1 MHSTFASC
9 VIAAVFVAVALADH
23 HDHHHGHDHHSHEE
37 SYACHKLSEP
47 NAEFALALYKKL
59 DAHTEAGKNIFYSPI
74 SISAALSMLS
84 SGARGDTRSQLMSTL
99 GYAALNQ
106 TQVDDGYEHFFHV
119 LEHQQANQQLDV
131 GNVVAVRTGFQPSQ
145 QFVADIKQHYV
156 GELHNVDFANPKEA
170 VAQMNKL
177 IASKT
182 HDKIKDM
189 VKDLDPGTIMV
200 LLNYVYFRG
209 QWEHLFDANLTSKE
223 DFHVDESTTVQVDMM
238 KRTGHYDIYEDN
250 DNHTTVVRLPYKGN
264 TSMIIVLPDEGKM
277 KEVEDGFTMERFQHW
292 TQSFFKKI
300 VDLSMPKFSISAE
313 ASLEQI
319 LQELGV
325 TDAFSVA
332 ADFSGL
338 SQDIKLIVS
347 KVSHQAVL
355 SVDETGTE
363 AAGTTTIELGRNS
376 SLGSVNLNRPF
387 LVFIVDSSTETIL
400 FMGKI
405 NNPTAL

>member
-23 HDHHHGHDHHSHEE
+23 HGHEE
-37 SYACHKLSEP
+37 ADACHKLSEP
-47 NAEFALALYKKL
+47 NAEFALTLYKKL
-59 DAHTEAGKNIFYSPI
+59 DAHTAAGKNIFYSPI
-74 SISAALSMLS
+74 SISAALSMVS

-119 LEHQQANQQLDV
+119 LEHHQVNQQLDV
-131 GNVVAVRTGFQPSQ
+131 GNIVAVGTGFQPSQ

-156 GELHNVDFANPKEA
+156 GELLNVDFANPEEA
-170 VAQMNKL
+170 AAQINKL

-182 HDKIKDM
+182 HNKIKDM
-189 VKDLDPGTIMV
+189 VKDLDPGTVMM

-209 QWEHLFDANLTSKE
+209 QWQHPFEANLTSKE

-238 KRTGHYDIYEDN
+238 KRTGRYDIYGDN
-250 DNHTTVVRLPYKGN
+250 QNHTTVVRLPYKGN
-264 TSMIIVLPDEGKM
+264 SSMIIVLPDEGKM
-277 KEVEDGFTMERFQHW
+277 KEVEDGFTMEPVCV
-292 TQSFFKKI
+292 S
-300 VDLSMPKFSISAE
+300 FSISAE
-313 ASLEQI
+313 ASLKQI

-325 TDAFSVA
+325 TDAFSAA

-338 SQDIKLIVS
+338 SEDIKLKVS
-347 KVSHQAVL
+347 KVSHQAAL

-363 AAGTTTIELGRNS
+363 AAAATTVEFERM
-376 SLGSVNLNRPF
+376 SLLESFKLKLNRPF

>member
-1 MHSTFASC
+1 MLRRTNLTFASC

-23 HDHHHGHDHHSHEE
+23 HCHEE
-37 SYACHKLSEP
+37 ADACHKLSEP
-47 NAEFALALYKKL
+47 NAEFALTLYKKL
-59 DAHTEAGKNIFYSPI
+59 DAHTAAGKNIFYSPI
-74 SISAALSMLS
+74 SISAALSMVS

-119 LEHQQANQQLDV
+119 LEHHQTNQQLDV
-131 GNVVAVRTGFQPSQ
+131 GNIVAVGTGFQPSQ
-145 QFVADIKQHYV
+145 QFVADIKRHYV
-156 GELHNVDFANPKEA
+156 GELLNVDFANPEEA
-170 VAQMNKL
+170 AAQMNKL

-189 VKDLDPGTIMV
+189 VKDLDPGTVMM

-209 QWEHLFDANLTSKE
+209 QWQHPFEANLTSKE

-238 KRTGHYDIYEDN
+238 KRTGRYDIYGDN
-250 DNHTTVVRLPYKGN
+250 QNHTTVVRLPYKGN
-264 TSMIIVLPDEGKM
+264 SSMIIVLPDEGKM

-292 TQSFFKKI
+292 TQSFFKNN
-300 VDLSMPKFSISAE
+300 VDLSLPKFSISAE
-313 ASLEQI
+313 ASLKQI

-338 SQDIKLIVS
+338 SEDIKLKVS

-363 AAGTTTIELGRNS
+363 AAGTTTIEFERM
-376 SLGSVNLNRPF
+376 SLLESFKLKLNRPF

>member
-1 MHSTFASC
+1 MRSTFASC

-23 HDHHHGHDHHSHEE
+23 HGDDHGHDHHHGHHHGHDHSSHEE

-59 DAHTEAGKNIFYSPI
+59 DAHTAAGKNIFYSPI
-74 SISAALSMLS
+74 GISAALSMLS

-119 LEHQQANQQLDV
+119 LEHHQTNQQLDV
-131 GNVVAVRTGFQPSQ
+131 GNVIAVRTGFQPSQ
-145 QFVADIKQHYV
+145 QFVADIKQHHA
-156 GELHNVDFANPKEA
+156 GELLSVDFANPEEA
-170 VAQMNKL
+170 AAQINKL
-177 IASKT
+177 IAGKT

-189 VKDLDPGTIMV
+189 VKDLDPETAMV

-209 QWEHLFDANLTSKE
+209 QWEHPFEAKLTSKE

-238 KRTGHYDIYEDN
+238 KRTGRYDIYEDN

-277 KEVEDGFTMERFQHW
+277 KKVEDDFTMELRNILFR
-292 TQSFFKKI
+292 
-300 VDLSMPKFSISAE
+300 PFSISAE
-313 ASLEQI
+313 ASLKQI

-325 TDAFSVA
+325 TDAFSDA
-332 ADFSGL
+332 ADFSGF
-338 SQDIKLIVS
+338 SEDIKLKVS

-363 AAGTTTIELGRNS
+363 AAATTTIEIMPMS
-376 SLGSVNLNRPF
+376 MPESVKLNRPF
-387 LVFIVDSSTETIL
+387 LVFIVDSSTESIL

>member
-1 MHSTFASC
+1 HLQLCWLHTIPFC
-9 VIAAVFVAVALADH
+9 FVF
-23 HDHHHGHDHHSHEE
+23 
-37 SYACHKLSEP
+37 
-47 NAEFALALYKKL
+47 
-59 DAHTEAGKNIFYSPI
+59 
-74 SISAALSMLS
+74 ISAALSMLS
-84 SGARGDTRSQLMSTL
+84 SGARGNTRSQLMSTL

-106 TQVDDGYEHFFHV
+106 TQVDNGYEHFFHV
-119 LEHQQANQQLDV
+119 LEHHQVNQQLAV
-131 GNVVAVRTGFQPSQ
+131 GNIVAVRTGFQPSQ

-156 GELHNVDFANPKEA
+156 GELLNVDFANPEEA
-170 VAQMNKL
+170 VAQINKL

-189 VKDLDPGTIMV
+189 VKDLDPGTVMM

-209 QWEHLFDANLTSKE
+209 QWEHPFEAILTSKE

-238 KRTGHYDIYEDN
+238 KRMGSYDIYEDN

-292 TQSFFKKI
+292 TQSFFKNN
-300 VDLSMPKFSISAE
+300 VDLSLPKFSISAE
-313 ASLEQI
+313 ASLKQI

-325 TDAFSVA
+325 TDAFSDA

-338 SQDIKLIVS
+338 SEDIKLKVS

-363 AAGTTTIELGRNS
+363 AAAATTIEVECM
-376 SLGSVNLNRPF
+376 SLPESFKLKLNRPF

>member
-1 MHSTFASC
+1 
-9 VIAAVFVAVALADH
+9 I
-23 HDHHHGHDHHSHEE
+23 HEE

-277 KEVEDGFTMERFQHW
+277 KEVEDVRNVLFRPVCVSVMSSE
-292 TQSFFKKI
+292 I

>member
-1 MHSTFASC
+1 WIC

-23 HDHHHGHDHHSHEE
+23 HGHEE
-37 SYACHKLSEP
+37 ADACHKLSEP
-47 NAEFALALYKKL
+47 NAEFALTLYKKL
-59 DAHTEAGKNIFYSPI
+59 DAHTAAGKNIFYSPI
-74 SISAALSMLS
+74 SISAALSMVS
-84 SGARGDTRSQLMSTL
+84 SGARGNTRSQLMSTL

-106 TQVDDGYEHFFHV
+106 TQVDDSYEHFFHV
-119 LEHQQANQQLDV
+119 LEHHQTNQQLDV
-131 GNVVAVRTGFQPSQ
+131 GNIVAVRTGFQPSQ

-156 GELHNVDFANPKEA
+156 GELLSVDFANPEEA
-170 VAQMNKL
+170 AAQMNKL

-189 VKDLDPGTIMV
+189 VKDLDPGTVMM

-209 QWEHLFDANLTSKE
+209 QWEHPFEAILTSKE

-238 KRTGHYDIYEDN
+238 KRTGRYDIYKDN

-277 KEVEDGFTMERFQHW
+277 KEVEDGFTMELRNVLFR
-292 TQSFFKKI
+292 
-300 VDLSMPKFSISAE
+300 PFSISAE

-325 TDAFSVA
+325 TDAFSNA

-338 SQDIKLIVS
+338 SEDIKLKVS

-363 AAGTTTIELGRNS
+363 AAAATTVEFVPFTLPR
-376 SLGSVNLNRPF
+376 LVKLNRPF

>member
-23 HDHHHGHDHHSHEE
+23 HGHEE
-37 SYACHKLSEP
+37 ADACHKLSEP
-47 NAEFALALYKKL
+47 NAEFALTLYKKL
-59 DAHTEAGKNIFYSPI
+59 DAHTAAGKNIFYSPI
-74 SISAALSMLS
+74 SISAALSMVS

-119 LEHQQANQQLDV
+119 LEHHQTNQQLDV
-131 GNVVAVRTGFQPSQ
+131 GNIVAVKTGFQPSQ

-156 GELHNVDFANPKEA
+156 GELHNVDFTNPEKA
-170 VAQMNKL
+170 AAQMNKL
-177 IASKT
+177 IAGKT
-182 HDKIKDM
+182 HGKIKDM
-189 VKDLDPGTIMV
+189 VKDLDPETVMM

-209 QWEHLFDANLTSKE
+209 QWEHPFEAKLTSKE

-238 KRTGHYDIYEDN
+238 KRTGRYDIYEDN

-277 KEVEDGFTMERFQHW
+277 KEVEDGFTMEPVCV
-292 TQSFFKKI
+292 S
-300 VDLSMPKFSISAE
+300 FSISAE

-319 LQELGV
+319 LEELGV
-325 TDAFSVA
+325 TYAFSDF

-338 SQDIKLIVS
+338 SEDIKLVVS

-363 AAGTTTIELGRNS
+363 AAAATTVELLPT
-376 SLGSVNLNRPF
+376 SLPKSVKLNRPF
-387 LVFIVDSSTETIL
+387 LVFIVDSSTESIL

>member
-23 HDHHHGHDHHSHEE
+23 HGHEE
-37 SYACHKLSEP
+37 ADACHKLSEP
-47 NAEFALALYKKL
+47 NAEFALTLYKKL
-59 DAHTEAGKNIFYSPI
+59 DAHTAAGKNIFYSPI
-74 SISAALSMLS
+74 SISAALSMVS
-84 SGARGDTRSQLMSTL
+84 SGARGNTRSQLMSTL

-106 TQVDDGYEHFFHV
+106 TQVDDSYEHFFHV
-119 LEHQQANQQLDV
+119 LEHHQTNQQLDV
-131 GNVVAVRTGFQPSQ
+131 GNIVAVRTGFQPSQ

-156 GELHNVDFANPKEA
+156 GELLSVDFANPEEA
-170 VAQMNKL
+170 AAQMNKL

-189 VKDLDPGTIMV
+189 VKDLDPGTVMM

-209 QWEHLFDANLTSKE
+209 QWEHPFEAILTSKE

-238 KRTGHYDIYEDN
+238 KRTGRYDIYKDN

-277 KEVEDGFTMERFQHW
+277 KEVEDGFTMEPVFV
-292 TQSFFKKI
+292 S
-300 VDLSMPKFSISAE
+300 FSISAE

-325 TDAFSVA
+325 TDAFSNA

-338 SQDIKLIVS
+338 SEDIKLKVS

-363 AAGTTTIELGRNS
+363 AAAATTVEFVPFTLPR
-376 SLGSVNLNRPF
+376 LVKLNRPF

>member
-1 MHSTFASC
+1 IC

-23 HDHHHGHDHHSHEE
+23 HGHEE
-37 SYACHKLSEP
+37 ADACHKLSEP
-47 NAEFALALYKKL
+47 NAEFALTLYKKL
-59 DAHTEAGKNIFYSPI
+59 DAHTAAGKNIFYSPI
-74 SISAALSMLS
+74 SISAALSMVS

-119 LEHQQANQQLDV
+119 LEHHQTNQQLDV
-131 GNVVAVRTGFQPSQ
+131 GNIVAVKTGFQPSQ

-156 GELHNVDFANPKEA
+156 GELHNVDFTNPEKA
-170 VAQMNKL
+170 AAQMNKL
-177 IASKT
+177 IAGKT
-182 HDKIKDM
+182 HGKIKDM
-189 VKDLDPGTIMV
+189 VKDLDPETVMM

-209 QWEHLFDANLTSKE
+209 QWEHPFEAKLTSKE

-238 KRTGHYDIYEDN
+238 KRTGRYDIYEDN

-277 KEVEDGFTMERFQHW
+277 KEVEDGFTMEV
-292 TQSFFKKI
+292 
-300 VDLSMPKFSISAE
+300 VDLSLPKFSISAE

-319 LQELGV
+319 LEELGV
-325 TDAFSVA
+325 TYAFSDF

-338 SQDIKLIVS
+338 SEDIKLVVS

-363 AAGTTTIELGRNS
+363 AAAATTVELLPT
-376 SLGSVNLNRPF
+376 SLPKSVKLNRPF
-387 LVFIVDSSTETIL
+387 LVFIVDSSTESIL